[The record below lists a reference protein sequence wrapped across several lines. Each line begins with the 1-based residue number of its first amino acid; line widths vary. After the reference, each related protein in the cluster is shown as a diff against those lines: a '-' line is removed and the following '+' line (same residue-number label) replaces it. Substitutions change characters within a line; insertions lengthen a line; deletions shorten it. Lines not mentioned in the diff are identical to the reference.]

1 MPVNKY
7 EAFMRTVELRSITR
21 AAESLGVTQ
30 SAVSHM
36 ISSLEGELGFA
47 LLKRSRSGAYPTAD
61 GERVIPAIRGI
72 LSSHEQLS
80 QLSLIHI

>member
-7 EAFMRTVELRSITR
+7 EAFMRAVELRSITR

-36 ISSLEGELGFA
+36 IS
-47 LLKRSRSGAYPTAD
+47 
-61 GERVIPAIRGI
+61 
-72 LSSHEQLS
+72 
-80 QLSLIHI
+80 